1 MKQQQLS
8 PMLVFCAV
16 IMALMFSCQPPKD
29 ESEPTSSATLTTNAA
44 NVLTSSVAILGGNVT
59 SDGNNAVT
67 ERGVVYATSLN
78 PTTNNTKS
86 PNGLGLG
93 TFSSSVTG
101 LTEKTTYYVRAYAI
115 NSQGTFYGNQVSFT
129 TPAAAV
135 ALTVTDADGNV
146 YKTTTIGTQVWMAE
160 NLKTTKYKDNTAI
173 AIVSDPTAWNSLTSG
188 AYCWYGNDASNKN
201 IYGALY
207 NWFANTNGKLCPT
220 GWHLPSY
227 AEWTNLINYLGGIDV
242 AGGKLK
248 ATSGWYS
255 NGNGSDTSGFSA
267 LPGGTRS
274 FDGTYSL
281 GSSNIYLWSS
291 ADNGTASTV
300 AYLIGF
306 SSNGI
311 TGSNF
316 SKKIG
321 MSVRCIKD

>member
-1 MKQQQLS
+1 MKKQTPS
-8 PMLVFCAV
+8 PILVFCAL
-16 IMALMFSCQPPKD
+16 ILALSLSCQPPKD
-29 ESEPTSSATLTTNAA
+29 ESEPTTSATLTTNDA

-67 ERGVVYATSLN
+67 ERGVVYATTLN
-78 PTTNNTKS
+78 PTTTNTKA

-115 NSQGTFYGNQVSFT
+115 NSKGTFYGNQVSFT

-146 YKTTTIGTQVWMAE
+146 YKTTTVGTQVWMAE

-173 AIVSDPTAWNSLTSG
+173 ANVSDPASWASLSNG
-188 AYCWYGNDASNKN
+188 AYCWYGNDSSNKN
-201 IYGALY
+201 VYGALY
-207 NWFANTNGKLCPT
+207 NWFANSNGKLCPT

-227 AEWTNLINYLGGIDV
+227 EEWNNLINYLGGVDV

-248 ATSGWYS
+248 ASAGWNN
-255 NGNGSDTSGFSA
+255 NGNGSDSSGFSA
-267 LPGGTRS
+267 MPGGIRS

-281 GSSNIYLWSS
+281 VSANIYLWSS
-291 ADNGTASTV
+291 ADNGTASTT
-300 AYLIGF
+300 AYIIGF
-306 SSNGI
+306 SNNGI
-311 TGSNF
+311 IYSNF

-321 MSVRCIKD
+321 MSVRCMKD